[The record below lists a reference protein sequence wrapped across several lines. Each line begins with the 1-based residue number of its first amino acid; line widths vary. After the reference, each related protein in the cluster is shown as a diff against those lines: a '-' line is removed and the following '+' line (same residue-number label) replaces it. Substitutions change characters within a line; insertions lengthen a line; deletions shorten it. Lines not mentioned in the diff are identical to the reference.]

1 MRREGPAGLQSVGSI
16 SRATGDDALLSG
28 CDTTT
33 ILDHDVARAAV
44 SARCG
49 GALGPDEASGWQRGH
64 SVDLVPGRH
73 GSPHTKLGHSA
84 LLSAIALPP
93 AGLQRVSYTVNALAV
108 DDVAGALQAD
118 AGDGDGS
125 ADVGGGRAEVA
136 QGRAGAPAEA
146 NGLCVR
152 TRVTM
157 VAVLT
162 GQIGKSASAFKGATP
177 DRGPGD
183 RSCSGR
189 RVHGGVSTDLDTS
202 GDNQDPVY
210 RSCTCSPSA
219 PGDIIR
225 AQTVAHRL
233 SVGAGREGVREGW

>member
-73 GSPHTKLGHSA
+73 GSPHTKLGNSA

-93 AGLQRVSYTVNALAV
+93 AGLQRVSYTVNALAA

-152 TRVTM
+152 TGVK
-157 VAVLT
+157 AVPWWPYLQ
-162 GQIGKSASAFKGATP
+162 GREAKVLRLS
-177 DRGPGD
+177 RGPPPTAGLATAHVAD
-183 RSCSGR
+183 AGSM
-189 RVHGGVSTDLDTS
+189 GG
-202 GDNQDPVY
+202 
-210 RSCTCSPSA
+210 
-219 PGDIIR
+219 
-225 AQTVAHRL
+225 
-233 SVGAGREGVREGW
+233 

>member
-1 MRREGPAGLQSVGSI
+1 M
-16 SRATGDDALLSG
+16 LSG

-73 GSPHTKLGHSA
+73 GSPHTKLGNSA

-93 AGLQRVSYTVNALAV
+93 AGLQRVSYMVNALAV

-125 ADVGGGRAEVA
+125 APTSAAAGLRWLRAVLGPRLRRMACVCVLELPWWPYL
-136 QGRAGAPAEA
+136 QGR
-146 NGLCVR
+146 
-152 TRVTM
+152 
-157 VAVLT
+157 
-162 GQIGKSASAFKGATP
+162 
-177 DRGPGD
+177 
-183 RSCSGR
+183 
-189 RVHGGVSTDLDTS
+189 
-202 GDNQDPVY
+202 
-210 RSCTCSPSA
+210 
-219 PGDIIR
+219 
-225 AQTVAHRL
+225 
-233 SVGAGREGVREGW
+233 